1 MESNGKSDTSTES
14 TTRPPMLCQTK
25 PSTSRSHVG
34 QRRDGREGTGKG
46 RDKQESRKVNLL
58 PRERVDMEEERDRI
72 VELIEKMHGNYLRDL
87 SYNIILLE
95 NEELNKSLFDYLQM
109 VGDMEL
115 VGELTRLTLKQK
127 GKLTSE

>member
-1 MESNGKSDTSTES
+1 
-14 TTRPPMLCQTK
+14 
-25 PSTSRSHVG
+25 
-34 QRRDGREGTGKG
+34 
-46 RDKQESRKVNLL
+46 
-58 PRERVDMEEERDRI
+58 MEEERDRI